1 MEVRPGLDLYVERFG
16 AHGARAIVLIH
27 GLGGQL
33 IQWPIE
39 LCERLVAAGYQV
51 IRYDLRD
58 SGLSTHLVELGTPDL
73 ISIFG
78 GRAELAPYRL
88 ADLAEDLALLLDRLG
103 LARADLV
110 GVSMGAM
117 IAQEFAIT
125 YPTRTRTLV
134 SMLGTTGAPD
144 VGQPSNELVAA
155 MLHPG
160 GDEPLEVSAS
170 RAASE
175 EDRAEVRARVKAQ
188 EQRLREAGIDD
199 PSGVLRQLAA
209 IVASP
214 PRTEGLR
221 RLECPALVVH
231 GLADP
236 LVAPS
241 GGFATFRALRRARLL
256 VFPGLGHDL
265 PPWSWPLVGE
275 AILETLDGSGG

>member
-1 MEVRPGLDLYVERFG
+1 MEIRPGLDLCVERFG
-16 AHGARAIVLIH
+16 DPRARAIVLIH

-33 IQWPIE
+33 IQWPLA
-39 LCERLVAAGYQV
+39 LCESLVAAGYQV

-73 ISIFG
+73 ISILG
-78 GRAELAPYRL
+78 GRTELAPYRL
-88 ADLAEDLALLLDRLG
+88 RDHAEDLALLLDRLR
-103 LARADLV
+103 LARADVV

-117 IAQEFAIT
+117 IAQEFAIAH
-125 YPTRTRTLV
+125 PARARTLV
-134 SMLGTTGAPD
+134 SMLGTTGEPD
-144 VGQPSNELVAA
+144 VGQPSNELMMAI
-155 MLHPG
+155 LNPG
-160 GDEPLEVSAS
+160 GGEPLEVTAARAS
-170 RAASE
+170 SDE
-175 EDRAEVRARVKAQ
+175 ERTEVRARVRAQ
-188 EQRLREAGIDD
+188 EERLREAGIDD

-221 RLECPALVVH
+221 RLTCPALVVH

-241 GGFATFRALRRARLL
+241 GGFATFRALPRARLL

-265 PPWSWPLVGE
+265 PPWSWPLLRG
-275 AILETLDGSGG
+275 AILETLDGSEG

>member
-1 MEVRPGLDLYVERFG
+1 MEIRPGLDLCVERFG
-16 AHGARAIVLIH
+16 DPDARAIVLIH

-33 IQWPIE
+33 IQWPLA

-73 ISIFG
+73 ISILG
-78 GRAELAPYRL
+78 GRTDVAPYRL
-88 ADLAEDLALLLDRLG
+88 GDHAEDLALLLDRLG
-103 LARADLV
+103 LARVDVV

-125 YPTRTRTLV
+125 YPARARTLV
-134 SMLGTTGAPD
+134 SMLGTTGERD
-144 VGQPSNELVAA
+144 VGQPSNELMMAI
-155 MLHPG
+155 LNPG
-160 GDEPLEVSAS
+160 AGEPLEVTAA
-170 RAASE
+170 RAAGDE
-175 EDRAEVRARVKAQ
+175 ERAEVRARVKAQ
-188 EQRLREAGIDD
+188 EERLREAGIDD

-221 RLECPALVVH
+221 GLSCPALVVH

-241 GGFATFRALRRARLL
+241 GGFATFRALTRARLL
-256 VFPGLGHDL
+256 VLPGLGHDL
-265 PPWSWPLVGE
+265 PPWSWPLVGG

>member
-1 MEVRPGLDLYVERFG
+1 MEIRPGLDLCVERFG
-16 AHGARAIVLIH
+16 DPRARAIVLIH

-33 IQWPIE
+33 IQWPLA
-39 LCERLVAAGYQV
+39 LCESLVAAGYQV

-73 ISIFG
+73 ISILG
-78 GRAELAPYRL
+78 GRTELAPYRL
-88 ADLAEDLALLLDRLG
+88 RDHAEDLALLLDRLK
-103 LARADLV
+103 LARADVV

-117 IAQEFAIT
+117 IAQEFAIAH
-125 YPTRTRTLV
+125 PARARTLV
-134 SMLGTTGAPD
+134 SMLGTTGEPD
-144 VGQPSNELVAA
+144 VGQPSNELMMAI
-155 MLHPG
+155 LNPG
-160 GDEPLEVSAS
+160 GGEPLEVTAARAS
-170 RAASE
+170 SDE
-175 EDRAEVRARVKAQ
+175 ERTEVRARVRAQ
-188 EQRLREAGIDD
+188 EERLREAGIDD

-221 RLECPALVVH
+221 RLTCPALVVH

-241 GGFATFRALRRARLL
+241 GGFATFRALPRARLL

-265 PPWSWPLVGE
+265 PPWSWPLLRG
-275 AILETLDGSGG
+275 AILETLDGSEG